1 MASSSSTTVDI
12 ELNNIKKSQDE
23 EESIEEATTSFIV
36 SQNDKR

>member
-1 MASSSSTTVDI
+1 MASSSSTTAEI